1 MVPGFRVH
9 AAADR
14 VGETAAREAC
24 QLAWPSTGPAS
35 SSPAPQNQSD
45 SATMAVISAPQ
56 SSITAWLSST
66 TRRLVM
72 PAVSASVSRSR
83 IIGIDTTQLANT
95 SPANTPPTAVYTAT
109 NPQFCGLN
117 SACSTPLVDGMPV
130 SKNTANTTSEA
141 RPHNSSST
149 TSNNTSMPMLPRRR
163 SQQVSDSP
171 TPPPSPPSRRR
182 LVPYSPIARNGPSS
196 RQPLTSDI
204 TYPAR
209 VRNTQPSTSA
219 MPQKHMPQNEARPG
233 AARISCRPLSSQRKG
248 SAKRSRCS
256 VTGCAA
262 GGGGAGGSAGRRRAG
277 GGGGGGGV
285 GGWGG
290 GGGGG
295 WRGGRMGGGE
305 TDAGT
310 VSQPQPLRH

>member
-66 TRRLVM
+66 TRRLVI

-117 SACSTPLVDGMPV
+117 SACNTPLVDGMPV

-141 RPHNSSST
+141 RPHNSST
-149 TSNNTSMPMLPRRR
+149 TPGMPGRPGRLP
-163 SQQVSDSP
+163 QQVGASP
-171 TPPPSPPSRRR
+171 SRGARPASRRR
-182 LVPYSPIARNGPSS
+182 LVSYSPIARNGPSS

-204 TYPAR
+204 TYSAR

-219 MPQKHMPQNEARPG
+219 MPQKHMP
-233 AARISCRPLSSQRKG
+233 
-248 SAKRSRCS
+248 
-256 VTGCAA
+256 
-262 GGGGAGGSAGRRRAG
+262 
-277 GGGGGGGV
+277 
-285 GGWGG
+285 
-290 GGGGG
+290 
-295 WRGGRMGGGE
+295 
-305 TDAGT
+305 
-310 VSQPQPLRH
+310 